1 MEKVYNLQYLVL
13 LVILGS
19 CCVKHRKNNDFQRN
33 IIWQY
38 KCIEYFD
45 KKFSS
50 YVKSKM
56 DLCFDKENAAE
67 EYYGL
72 THMIKEVK
80 LDSHFNEFYKWS
92 QMNKV
97 NYDTLF
103 FTHKLDARLIFI
115 DSPLIVTKWYVIK
128 NNMPIDIILTKVTID
143 TTESIK
149 ITNKNQSLDHELKIE
164 DGCNE
169 SVVIVSRY
177 LPKNN
182 QIDIIHMAINPEDSL
197 F

>member
-1 MEKVYNLQYLVL
+1 MEKVINLKYLIL
-13 LVILGS
+13 LVIFGS
-19 CCVKHRKNNDFQRN
+19 CCLKYQKSNDIERN

-38 KCIEYFD
+38 KCLEYFD

-50 YVKSKM
+50 YVKDKM

-72 THMIKEVK
+72 TQMIKQVN

-92 QMNKV
+92 QKNKV

-115 DSPLIVTKWYVIK
+115 DSPCIVTKWYVVR
-128 NNMPIDIILTKVTID
+128 NNIPIDIILTKVTID

-177 LPKNN
+177 ISKSN
-182 QIDIIHMAINPEDSL
+182 QIEIIHMAINADDSL
-197 F
+197 

>member
-1 MEKVYNLQYLVL
+1 MEKVINLKYLIL
-13 LVILGS
+13 LVVFGS
-19 CCVKHRKNNDFQRN
+19 CCLKHQKNNDFQLN
-33 IIWQY
+33 IIWHY
-38 KCIEYFD
+38 KCIAYFD

-50 YVKSKM
+50 YVKDKM
-56 DLCFDKENAAE
+56 DLCLSKENAAE

-72 THMIKEVK
+72 THMIKQVK

-92 QMNKV
+92 QKNKV

-128 NNMPIDIILTKVTID
+128 NNMPTEIILTKFTID
-143 TTESIK
+143 STESIK
-149 ITNKNQSLDHELKIE
+149 ITTKNQSLDHELKIE

-169 SVVIVSRY
+169 SIVIVSRY
-177 LPKNN
+177 ISKNN
-182 QIDIIHMAINPEDSL
+182 QLEVIHMAINAEDSL
-197 F
+197 